1 MKPLKLLILTG
12 MTVCV
17 LAISGCGDKT
27 KDPGAERLQQTSE
40 DLRHRIV
47 RTQADR

>member
-1 MKPLKLLILTG
+1 MKLLNLLILSG

-17 LAISGCGDKT
+17 LALSGCGDRT
-27 KDPGAERLQQTSE
+27 EDPGAERSERTSE